1 MIKSSRRSVRF
12 SDYIRNSVLRRKDTD
27 TMKRFVGVFLLL
39 VIFML
44 SLASCESIGE
54 IVEQSIQTT
63 ESGDTADESESGEPS
78 GKVTTASSEGNP
90 TPTVNG
96 NAVKEIGEIKT
107 IFSETATPTEFTVG
121 EDRYD
126 LDCTAFLYGNTD
138 AATFPR
144 FLSDL
149 EEHGFTLYATNG
161 ENGINGFCRQATL
174 YNDYFTVNVTR
185 YAKTQETYITVE
197 AKRDLSPLQIKP
209 ETRYY
214 GTNTVFHNPKHPNT
228 PSGKY
233 AFGELDIFQL
243 SNNHFVVVDGAQE
256 YSSQMFVEY
265 LENLVGEGNTPIID
279 AWFFTHA
286 HPDHIYCCWGVG
298 RNANLVDRIRVN
310 GFYYTFP
317 NDKGVRRE
325 SDYDGLKEQIA
336 NFNSVLGNFQTV
348 DGKVTPKYKL
358 HAGMT
363 FYIDELKVEI
373 LMTQDQ
379 LMPEEYKSFNDSS
392 TSFKFTVYST
402 GNVQTTFL
410 IMGDANTPVCNA
422 IMLKYDYN
430 TLHTNFFTSL
440 HHGNND
446 CAVFFAFIAPD
457 YLIYTAP
464 SKKTSTGYEWLNKNC
479 KEYFV
484 APSVIHIPYQ

>member
-1 MIKSSRRSVRF
+1 
-12 SDYIRNSVLRRKDTD
+12 
-27 TMKRFVGVFLLL
+27 MKKTTTFIFALLVLLL
-39 VIFML
+39 C
-44 SLASCESIGE
+44 LASCALEVPVDDTVSD
-54 IVEQSIQTT
+54 T
-63 ESGDTADESESGEPS
+63 ESGSVQSNTEPDGKEPQATATPAETDNEP
-78 GKVTTASSEGNP
+78 VVERVVIRDMATI
-90 TPTVNG
+90 
-96 NAVKEIGEIKT
+96 KEIYSKT
-107 IFSETATPTEFTVG
+107 KTPTEFTVG
-121 EDRYD
+121 EDVYD
-126 LDCTAFLYGNTD
+126 LDCTAFLYSD
-138 AATFPR
+138 ANQSDFDR
-144 FLSDL
+144 FLSDMR
-149 EEHGFTLYATNG
+149 ENGFTVHATNG
-161 ENGINGFCRQATL
+161 ENGINGLCRQATL

-185 YAKTQETYITVE
+185 YSKTSELYITVE
-197 AKRDLSPLQIKP
+197 ARRELSPLQIKP
-209 ETRYY
+209 TTQYY
-214 GTNTVFHNPKHPNT
+214 GTHTVFHNPKHPNT

-265 LENLVGEGNTPIID
+265 LENLVGTGNTPIID

-298 RNANLVDRIRVN
+298 RDANLVGRIKVN

-325 SDYDGLKEQIA
+325 SDYEGLLGQIA
-336 NFNSVLGNFQTV
+336 NLNSVLGNFRTV

-363 FYIDELKVEI
+363 FYIHELKAEI

-410 IMGDANTPVCNA
+410 IMGDANTPVCEKLMGKKVLG
-422 IMLKYDYN
+422 IDLVVGKYDYA

-440 HHGNND
+440 HHGSNNCED
-446 CAVFFAFIAPD
+446 FFKFIKPD

-464 SKKTSTGYEWLNKNC
+464 EKKTSSGYKWLNENC
-479 KEYFV
+479 KGYFL
-484 APSVIHIPYQ
+484 APSVINIPYS